1 MKGSKTMRYSVTDT
15 SQLYNAFN
23 TVTKRYPNGDV
34 SIKKLKFTAFKKN
47 NGWEE
52 TDHEYTFLAKEKEA
66 EATSRL
72 IYGDVLW
79 EHMRS
84 KSKIIDTNI
93 ETLETQSKIEKQP
106 FKNIEEYD
114 YTPADTAEREKY
126 LRKKAMDNIV
136 KTRSKI
142 YDIARS
148 NEWNYFITLTFND
161 RVVDRY
167 NYQECMNKISNFFH
181 NFKSKNKK
189 TCPNFRY
196 LIIHEKH
203 DDGAYHF
210 HGLMYLEDES
220 ENMLTKALY
229 PLAHKLGG
237 KPILKKGKQVYN
249 WSKYNHG
256 YSTVT
261 RIQNLE
267 ATCKYILKYVT
278 KDLDKS
284 YTKGRRRF
292 MYSSNCLKPEI
303 IEHISSDDDYNYLEP
318 IYDSQ
323 FSTGYEYNQKDL
335 LVDLFGGEIDVIND

>member
-1 MKGSKTMRYSVTDT
+1 MRYSVSDT

-34 SIKKLKFTAFKKN
+34 SIKKLKFTAYKKRT
-47 NGWEE
+47 GWEE
-52 TDHEYTFLAKEKEA
+52 TDHSYTLLAKEREA
-66 EATSRL
+66 DKMSRL

-79 EHMRS
+79 KYMRN
-84 KSKIIDTNI
+84 KSKIDTNI
-93 ETLETQSKIEKQP
+93 ETLETQNKIDKQP
-106 FKNIEEYD
+106 FKNIEDYEYI
-114 YTPADTAEREKY
+114 PSDTEEREKY
-126 LRKKAMDNIV
+126 LNKKAMDNIV

-167 NYQECMNKISNFFH
+167 NYQECIKKISNYFH

-189 TCPNFRY
+189 TCPNFKY

-203 DDGAYHF
+203 EDGAYHF
-210 HGLMYLEDES
+210 HGLIYLEDES

-261 RIQNLE
+261 KIQNLE
-267 ATCKYILKYVT
+267 ATCKYILKYVI
-278 KDLDKS
+278 KDLKKS
-284 YTKGRRRF
+284 YIKGRRRF

-303 IEHISSDDDYNYLEP
+303 IEHTTFDTDYVGLKP
-318 IYDSQ
+318 IYDSR
-323 FSTGYEYNQKDL
+323 FSIGYAYNQADIL
-335 LVDLFGGEIDVIND
+335 ADLFGSEIAMIDE